1 MRSKQLKPKKVDMIP
16 KISRKSLL
24 SMIFSVLLFTACAVF
39 VAIRGYECFDKY
51 LKKPEATDIKFKV
64 KGELPFPAITLCPLK
79 STFEDILQECNLDLG
94 DYLKSGPWLGS
105 GIPNCS
111 DPKLFFDKLFKIEQL
126 GIEKMTIRTNND
138 IKFSFNKTELYSLEW
153 SFSPYRRVKCFTL
166 TISDE
171 IVSFDC
177 FYLKKGFA
185 SFTSNPL
192 FVIFYR

>member
-1 MRSKQLKPKKVDMIP
+1 MTL

-24 SMIFSVLLFTACAVF
+24 SKIFSVLLFTACAVF

-79 STFEDILQECNLDLG
+79 STYEDILQECNLDLG
-94 DYLKSGPWLGS
+94 NYLKSGPWLGS